1 MWSFT
6 NDKPVYIQI
15 IDEIM
20 NRIALGIYKPGER
33 IPSVR
38 DLAEEARVNPNTMQ
52 KALAEIERNG
62 YIISL
67 RTSGKFVT
75 DNPELISC
83 LNSDRSE
90 EIVRNFL
97 SEIRRLGLTVDDA
110 VKLIRKYSDGDA
122 GGNGGL

>member
-6 NDKPVYIQI
+6 TDKPVYVQI

-20 NRIALGIYKPGER
+20 NRIAVGVYKPGER

-52 KALAEIERNG
+52 KALAEIERSG
-62 YIISL
+62 YIVSL

-75 DNPELISC
+75 DDLKLIQGLDMVRTDKVTESFLRELS
-83 LNSDRSE
+83 
-90 EIVRNFL
+90 
-97 SEIRRLGLTVDDA
+97 RLGVAAEDA
-110 VKLIRKYSDGDA
+110 SAIVEDYVRRMKND
-122 GGNGGL
+122 N

>member
-6 NDKPVYIQI
+6 NDNPVYVQI
-15 IDEIM
+15 MDEIM
-20 NRIALGIYKPGER
+20 NRISLGVYKPGER

-52 KALAEIERNG
+52 KALAEIERRG

-75 DNPELISC
+75 DDTELISS
-83 LNSDRSE
+83 LNHNRAESSVRS
-90 EIVRNFL
+90 FL
-97 SEIRRLGLTVDDA
+97 AEIRHLGLSVDEA
-110 VKLIRKYSDGDA
+110 VELIRECSGELDNA
-122 GGNGGL
+122 S

>member
-6 NDKPVYIQI
+6 NDKPVYVQI

-20 NRIALGIYKPGER
+20 NRIALGVYKPGER

-52 KALAEIERNG
+52 KALAEIERSG

-75 DNPELISC
+75 DDKELISS
-83 LNSDRSE
+83 LNRDRSE
-90 EIVRNFL
+90 EIVRTFL
-97 SEIRRLGLTVDDA
+97 AEVARLGITVDEA
-110 VKLIRKYSDGDA
+110 IELIKKYSGEA
-122 GGNGGL
+122 TLGKEE

>member
-6 NDKPVYIQI
+6 NDKPVYVQI
-15 IDEIM
+15 MDEIM
-20 NRIALGIYKPGER
+20 NRISLGVYKPGER

-52 KALAEIERNG
+52 KALAEIERRG

-75 DNPELISC
+75 DDTELISS
-83 LNSDRSE
+83 LNHNRAESSVRS
-90 EIVRNFL
+90 FL
-97 SEIRRLGLTVDDA
+97 AEIRHLGLSVDEA
-110 VKLIRKYSDGDA
+110 VELIRECSGELDNA
-122 GGNGGL
+122 S

>member
-110 VKLIRKYSDGDA
+110 VELIRKYSGGDA